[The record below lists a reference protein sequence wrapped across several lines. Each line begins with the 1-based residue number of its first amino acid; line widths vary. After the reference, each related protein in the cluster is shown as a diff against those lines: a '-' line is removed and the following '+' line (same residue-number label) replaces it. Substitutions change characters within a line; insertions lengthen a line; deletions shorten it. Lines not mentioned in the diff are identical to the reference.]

1 MAAAVPPGDSSVVP
15 LAQKRP
21 CRPVS
26 PSRRAARKVVRY
38 RVTISEHATV
48 VMDVNGAGFHAA
60 VGELDGERLLVEH
73 GGGGDPH
80 RCGDRG

>member
-1 MAAAVPPGDSSVVP
+1 VPS
-15 LAQKRP
+15 AQKQP
-21 CRPVS
+21 CRPVG

-38 RVTISEHATV
+38 RVSVAELVGEHATV
-48 VMDVNGAGFHAA
+48 VMDVNGAGFHTA

-80 RCGDRG
+80 RSGNHG